1 MEVVKASM
9 KTKKNEENIYK
20 ILNVWLKNGKG
31 NKMIQKER
39 EERLVGMC
47 LDIR

>member
-20 ILNVWLKNGKG
+20 IVNAWLKNEKG
-31 NKMIQKER
+31 NKKIQKER
-39 EERLVGMC
+39 ERLVGMC
-47 LDIR
+47 LEIR